1 MVHLHEKYAPILHF
15 NKSELFYPMRVDDLL
30 TYSSLYTK
38 DQTKPIV
45 KAGSL
50 TPDTLVKHG
59 KSDEVFLRSVESGS
73 LSGKELINQW
83 SEGAVEMV
91 LRWAQDTAAE
101 WTDDLAKK
109 AYSWF
114 SPTTQAATQYFWWN
128 SLIAPAI
135 SGALE
140 SMSGNDLPRLLLPK
154 ETHTNAVEHYT
165 ASRKKSPGYTYYYRY
180 LKGSK
185 YLYLQY
191 WFFYGYNDWGSAFS
205 GLNDHEGDWECMMLF
220 FPLDSQGQPQEPPSH
235 VVYATHESRM
245 SKSWDDPDVK
255 RTGNHVEG
263 FIGAGSHATYP
274 QPKKY
279 DISALYN
286 LFDYATGDGKTINHT
301 DWAHRINLEDVP
313 WLEAYQGS
321 WGTRFWLSNTQ
332 AKTAL
337 QLALAATPFSG
348 LIGLTMQPK
357 EFEVPGVSAPK
368 GPAGSQREQN
378 TNPLIWAG
386 IDT

>member
-1 MVHLHEKYAPILHF
+1 
-15 NKSELFYPMRVDDLL
+15 
-30 TYSSLYTK
+30 
-38 DQTKPIV
+38 
-45 KAGSL
+45 
-50 TPDTLVKHG
+50 
-59 KSDEVFLRSVESGS
+59 
-73 LSGKELINQW
+73 
-83 SEGAVEMV
+83 
-91 LRWAQDTAAE
+91 
-101 WTDDLAKK
+101 
-109 AYSWF
+109 
-114 SPTTQAATQYFWWN
+114 
-128 SLIAPAI
+128 
-135 SGALE
+135 
-140 SMSGNDLPRLLLPK
+140 
-154 ETHTNAVEHYT
+154 
-165 ASRKKSPGYTYYYRY
+165 
-180 LKGSK
+180 
-185 YLYLQY
+185 
-191 WFFYGYNDWGSAFS
+191 
-205 GLNDHEGDWECMMLF
+205 MLF

-348 LIGLTMQPK
+348 LIGLTMEPK
-357 EFEVPGVSAPK
+357 EFEIPGVSAPK
-368 GPAGSQREQN
+368 GPAASNREQN

-386 IDT
+386 VTDK